1 MLVAGRPYDLMT
13 ENDFMV
19 EYAAKINVRK
29 IMKGHLQPGCLWI
42 CRQKGGAF
50 ETSTFPDCHWQQSYE
65 KNLYDIPLYWLV
77 NRDFIMADYNPHIT
91 G

>member
-1 MLVAGRPYDLMT
+1 MT

-19 EYAAKINVRK
+19 KYAAKRNARK
-29 IMKGHLQPGCLWI
+29 IMKGHLQPRRLWI

-50 ETSTFPDCHWQQSYE
+50 ETSTFPECRWQQSY
-65 KNLYDIPLYWLV
+65 KKTFTTFRFTGWLIGIL
-77 NRDFIMADYNPHIT
+77 IMADFNPHIT